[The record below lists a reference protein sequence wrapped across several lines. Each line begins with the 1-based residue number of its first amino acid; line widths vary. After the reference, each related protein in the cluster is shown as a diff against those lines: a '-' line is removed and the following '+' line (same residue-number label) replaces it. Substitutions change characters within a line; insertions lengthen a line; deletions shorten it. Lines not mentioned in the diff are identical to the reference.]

1 MAKTSEIP
9 NRELSKE
16 KSPFP
21 FPSQNSSG
29 INDNIPQ
36 TTVPAVK
43 VIAHDYNITQKL
55 ITVTEDKALIC
66 MQRNLKV
73 LGKRRWIHPLSLLIT
88 MMLALATS
96 DFDKLVW
103 MSSELLKAT
112 FMVTSTLTAS
122 WLIWEIMHE
131 GKLKE
136 VPEAISD
143 IFSEL
148 RN

>member
-1 MAKTSEIP
+1 MAKSPGTLTH
-9 NRELSKE
+9 ELSKE

-21 FPSQNSSG
+21 FPSDHTGVGNHA
-29 INDNIPQ
+29 PQ
-36 TTVPAVK
+36 HAVPAAK

-55 ITVTEDKALIC
+55 MTVTEDKALIC
-66 MQRNLKV
+66 LQRNLKV

-88 MMLALATS
+88 MVLALATS
-96 DFDKLVW
+96 DFDKLAW

-112 FMVTSTLTAS
+112 FMVTSSLTAS

-136 VPEAISD
+136 IPEAISD